1 MTGGD
6 TELGPGLGGV
16 DEVGCGDESAKVR
29 SIAGWLEG
37 VLDTYSPLPAPAG
50 L

>member
-6 TELGPGLGGV
+6 TDAGLSPDVEVDGLEGV
-16 DEVGCGDESAKVR
+16 
-29 SIAGWLEG
+29 AGWPEG